1 MTSMFQNMFPTLNVQ
16 KMNVNDCRRVVLFHY
31 DAETD
36 RIHFRHYFISMKT
49 AGVSKSV
56 KRVVQTKLPNL
67 SNYKDISEYVLKE
80 SGLSESEA
88 EDNDE
93 SLIPASA
100 LGQSAKA
107 SVQKRIKLIELGPR
121 MTLNLTKIQDNLC
134 GGEVLYHA
142 FVSKSEEDL
151 KKQKAEHE
159 RKQKE
164 KEQRKLEQEKNV
176 EKKKLAA
183 EEHKK
188 RCAPDTGF
196 EEENEEEEE
205 DGNDIAEDA
214 EDFDGSD
221 FGEESDYSEVE
232 SDEDDDDKE
241 SEDEVYGTS
250 EGEEELGDES
260 EDD

>member
-1 MTSMFQNMFPTLNVQ
+1 
-16 KMNVNDCRRVVLFHY
+16 
-31 DAETD
+31 
-36 RIHFRHYFISMKT
+36 MKT

-151 KKQKAEHE
+151 KKQKVEHE

-205 DGNDIAEDA
+205 DRNDIAEDA

-232 SDEDDDDKE
+232 SDEEDDDDKE